1 MLIFSSKGWV
11 DANKASQSTI
21 EELQGRLNFFFQN
34 YTLFICTL
42 SRFVRSHILNC
53 SSITLALFFQFS

>member
-21 EELQGRLNFFFQN
+21 EELQGRLNFFFKIIL
-34 YTLFICTL
+34 YLYVPYLDL
-42 SRFVRSHILNC
+42 SDDIS
-53 SSITLALFFQFS
+53 